1 MFAIETDNAESVAD
15 EGWFLMATEFDGT
28 NYQVLTDN
36 RPLSFTQLH
45 ANYHTYDMAGIGTI
59 NGVEVVPES
68 LTKTRKQPEFK
79 VKKCCDDTFD
89 PNNYITTSLGQGKID
104 NADWNLSL
112 SELLITA
119 KY

>member
-1 MFAIETDNAESVAD
+1 
-15 EGWFLMATEFDGT
+15 
-28 NYQVLTDN
+28 
-36 RPLSFTQLH
+36 
-45 ANYHTYDMAGIGTI
+45 MAGAGTI
-59 NGVEVVPES
+59 NGIEVVPES

-79 VKKCCDDTFD
+79 VQKCCDDPFD

-112 SELLITA
+112 SEILITA